1 VLLPV
6 AGLALVTVGGRGTPW
21 GPFLAAATAAVLVMT
36 EVALARVHLW
46 IGKADAQVRRHLA
59 VVLAEQAG
67 LVDQRARFAAEIAG
81 WQQQRAEERRR
92 NEQEIEGLVE
102 LLDAVRSQLSRAE
115 DATAAASTE
124 LADLAGEWN
133 ALVQEA
139 MQMGA
144 DVFTRRPAGA
154 SPPARGRTA
163 AQKPHT
169 VPGPPG
175 PPPFEESDAADQRR
189 TLS

>member
-1 VLLPV
+1 MARHASASTSVLRVLLPV
-6 AGLALVTVGGRGTPW
+6 AGLALVAIGGRGTPW
-21 GPFLAAATAAVLVMT
+21 GPYLTTATAAVLVMT
-36 EVALARVHLW
+36 EIALARVHLW
-46 IGKADAQVRRHLA
+46 IDSADAQVRRHLT

-67 LVDQRARFAAEIAG
+67 LVDQRARFAAETAG
-81 WQQQRAEERRR
+81 WQKQRAEERRR
-92 NEQEIEGLVE
+92 SEQQIEGLVE
-102 LLDAVRSQLSRAE
+102 LLDAVRSELSRAE

-154 SPPARGRTA
+154 
-163 AQKPHT
+163 
-169 VPGPPG
+169 
-175 PPPFEESDAADQRR
+175 DAADRRR
-189 TLS
+189 TQS